1 MATSIHSA
9 STGPVPSTLPMSP
22 DRSVAGKLVGNL
34 YIAAKILIEGHNV
47 SVEAA
52 RHEIRVLTSSA
63 TSSTS
68 TNSSTST
75 SSLPPDQAPASAPS
89 SAPSVS
95 PSSPGAPSPL
105 EWKKFVTRL
114 LLATQKLP
122 PAVGCLPDGFKREVA
137 SAIRQGKQLCGG
149 CNSVAAEAL
158 KRVDK
163 AAELYRSLSG
173 PSYL

>member
-1 MATSIHSA
+1 MATSIHSS
-9 STGPVPSTLPMSP
+9 STGPIPSTLPMSP
-22 DRSVAGKLVGNL
+22 GRSAAGKLVGNL
-34 YIAAKILIEGHNV
+34 YIAAKILIEGRNV

-52 RHEIRVLTSSA
+52 RHEIRVLMTSA

-68 TNSSTST
+68 TSSSSST
-75 SSLPPDQAPASAPS
+75 SSLPPDQAPGSAPS
-89 SAPSVS
+89 AS
-95 PSSPGAPSPL
+95 PSSPGSPSPL

-149 CNSVAAEAL
+149 CNSLAPEAL

>member
-1 MATSIHSA
+1 MGTSIHSA
-9 STGPVPSTLPMSP
+9 STGPIPSTLPMSP

-34 YIAAKILIEGHNV
+34 YIAAKILIEGQNV

-68 TNSSTST
+68 TSTSSST
-75 SSLPPDQAPASAPS
+75 SSLPSDQAPASAPS
-89 SAPSVS
+89 AS
-95 PSSPGAPSPL
+95 PSSPGAVSPL
-105 EWKKFVTRL
+105 EWKTFVTRL
-114 LLATQKLP
+114 LLTTQKLP
-122 PAVGCLPDGFKREVA
+122 PAVGCLPDGFKRDVA

-149 CNSVAAEAL
+149 CNSAAADAL

-163 AAELYRSLSG
+163 AAQLYRSLSG

>member
-9 STGPVPSTLPMSP
+9 STGPVPSTLSMSP

-68 TNSSTST
+68 STNSSAST
-75 SSLPPDQAPASAPS
+75 SSPAPDQAPASA
-89 SAPSVS
+89 AAAS
-95 PSSPGAPSPL
+95 PASPGSPSPL

-114 LLATQKLP
+114 LLATQNLP
-122 PAVGCLPDGFKREVA
+122 PAVGCLPDGFKRDVA
-137 SAIRQGKQLCGG
+137 LAIRQGKQLCGG
-149 CNSVAAEAL
+149 CNSAAADAL